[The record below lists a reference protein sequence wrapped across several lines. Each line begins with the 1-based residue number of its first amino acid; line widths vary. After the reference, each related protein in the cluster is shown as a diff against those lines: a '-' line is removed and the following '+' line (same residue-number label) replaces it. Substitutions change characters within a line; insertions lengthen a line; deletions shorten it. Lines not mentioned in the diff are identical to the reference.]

1 MYQEHFGLRELP
13 FSITPDTGFFF
24 SYGHYADALNTL
36 LVALRAGEG
45 FIKVTGEVGTG
56 KTLLCRKLLATL
68 DRQFVAAYLPN
79 PMLTPY
85 GLQSAVAEELGVPA
99 QGQPNAHRLQKRIT
113 ERILQLNA
121 EGKRVVLCLDEAQAM
136 PIETLETLR
145 LLTNLETEKRKLLQV
160 VLFGQPELEEKLN
173 RPEIRQLRQ
182 RITFAYRLEP
192 IDREGMNAYVQH
204 RLMVAGHQGGGS
216 LFRPPAL
223 QQLYRASGGIP
234 RLVNILAHKS
244 LMAAYGRGAPV
255 VDREHVRMA
264 IADTEDVSNRDGG
277 RGLWWLAGGLLT
289 TLLAAAGWLL
299 WQRLQQGGSP

>member
-13 FSITPDTGFFF
+13 FSLTPDTGFFF
-24 SYGHYADALNTL
+24 AYGHYADALNTL

-56 KTLLCRKLLATL
+56 KTLICRKLLTTL

-79 PMLTPY
+79 PLLTPY
-85 GLQSAVAEELGVPA
+85 GLQSAVAEELGVPS
-99 QGQPNAHRLQKRIT
+99 QGQPNAHRLQKQIT
-113 ERILQLNA
+113 ERILHLNGQ
-121 EGKRVVLCLDEAQAM
+121 GKRVVLCLDEAQAM

-192 IDREGMNAYVQH
+192 IDRDGMDAYVQH

-216 LFRPPAL
+216 LFRPKAL
-223 QQLYRASGGIP
+223 QALYRASGGIP

-244 LMAAYGRGAPV
+244 LMAAYGRGDPV
-255 VDREHVRMA
+255 VEREHVHMA
-264 IADTEDVSNRDGG
+264 IADTEDVAVREDGRRLG
-277 RGLWWLAGGLLT
+277 WLAGGVLAA
-289 TLLAAAGWLL
+289 LLAAAGWLL
-299 WQRLQQGGSP
+299 WQRLQQGGTP